1 MYVYPESLK
10 QGSFFTV
17 MKPSSEDEIVYLVLN
32 KKTILTSTGEI
43 FIFSLFFGDYKG
55 KIWLL
60 QHESDTVSIEP

>member
-1 MYVYPESLK
+1 MYIYYESLK

-17 MKPSSEDEIVYLVLN
+17 IKPSSEDEIVYLVLN
-32 KKTILTSTGEI
+32 EKTILSSIGEI

-60 QHESDTVSIEP
+60 QHESDTVSIGP